1 MAAVEFAW
9 LKPVAV
15 LGISAVTSL
24 VAFVTYGVD
33 KDAAQRGARRVPE
46 NTLHML
52 ALIGGWPGAFAAQQM
67 FRHKTGKVSFQ
78 IVFWFT
84 VALNCAAVV
93 LFLSTAG
100 DRVLSNAFETGAPN
114 KSESRRESTSDLPI
128 VTPGPR
134 RERTR

>member
-1 MAAVEFAW
+1 MAVVEFAW

-67 FRHKTGKVSFQ
+67 FRHKTRKVSFQ

-93 LFLSTAG
+93 LILSTAG
-100 DRVLSNAFETGAPN
+100 DRVFSNAIETGAPN
-114 KSESRRESTSDLPI
+114 RSESSRESTSDLPI